1 MNQLFFCQWQAITY
15 PLHIYTWLAVF
26 AAFITVTIF
35 LAGITRGEWNEDPKF
50 EIWDC
55 KKESFCCNY
64 FILIF

>member
-1 MNQLFFCQWQAITY
+1 VNKSFFFQWQAITY
-15 PLHIYTWLAVF
+15 PLHVYTWLAVF